1 MPAIVPAITSFAL
14 LFSWAAIAQS
24 SEAPERTQIASGF
37 TASGCEALAR
47 LDSRCRFELVGA
59 LTRDKAE
66 AFERFLARRANLYG
80 FEFSVASTE
89 GNVDAAMTF
98 GTRLRERGATVNAH
112 GDCGTACVLVL
123 AGGAYRSAQQ
133 ARVTI
138 GHPYPDNA
146 SELGEDR
153 AERYI
158 ERINNPIA
166 TYLERMG
173 IPGSLLAAMLAVP
186 SGETRILGAA
196 ELREYGL
203 AGAATMQP

>member
-1 MPAIVPAITSFAL
+1 M
-14 LFSWAAIAQS
+14 
-24 SEAPERTQIASGF
+24 
-37 TASGCEALAR
+37 GCEAHAR
-47 LDSRCRFELVGA
+47 LNTPCRLELAGPV
-59 LTRDKAE
+59 TRTQAQ
-66 AFERFLARRANLYG
+66 AFEAFLARRSNLHG
-80 FEFSVASTE
+80 FDFEITSTA

-98 GTRLRERGATVNAH
+98 GTRLRERGATVIAH
-112 GDCGTACVLVL
+112 GDCGTACVLLL
-123 AGGAYRSAQQ
+123 AGGAYRSAQH

-146 SELGEDR
+146 GELGEDR

-173 IPGSLLAAMLAVP
+173 LPGSLLAAMLAVP
-186 SGETRILGAA
+186 AGETRILGAA